1 VPSAEN
7 ILTLNSKKREWRMK
21 KMAMVVSYGNPSEIK
36 EKFESEER
44 VKAQLAEIRDG
55 LCEEIINELD
65 SIMQKVLASAIELC
79 PKDTGA
85 LASSI
90 NLEGGAISQGN
101 DFYEANIYAGSDDII
116 NYKTGK
122 ATSEYAQYVEDGH
135 GTYEGVPFLE
145 EAMMKYENEL
155 ELAVNRALA
164 ELCTGD

>member
-1 VPSAEN
+1 
-7 ILTLNSKKREWRMK
+7 
-21 KMAMVVSYGNPSEIK
+21 MAMVVSYGNPSEIK

-145 EAMMKYENEL
+145 
-155 ELAVNRALA
+155 
-164 ELCTGD
+164 